1 MDNSGKRLQQFLQ
14 DKGIEQREVAKNL
27 GTSPA
32 YISMVCTGKK
42 GVGKRTAKV
51 LQDIFGVSSAW
62 LLTGIGPMTV
72 DEVEA
77 QEKPVVSDTTGRPY
91 FNVDFVAGFDLMVND
106 QTTTPDYLI
115 DFAPFNGCD
124 CWINARGDSMAPTIS
139 SGDIIALKRV
149 QDFSVLING
158 EIYAIV
164 TSSGLRTIKR
174 VQDDGDT
181 LTLIPDNPS
190 VARQSIP
197 QAIVTHAHRLLGSLK
212 IF

>member
-1 MDNSGKRLQQFLQ
+1 METTVKERLITFIKQKRISQKKFEEACGLSNGYLNSLRHAPSATKLQSIL
-14 DKGIEQREVAKNL
+14 E
-27 GTSPA
+27 A
-32 YISMVCTGKK
+32 YPNINQV
-42 GVGKRTAKV
+42 
-51 LQDIFGVSSAW
+51 W
-62 LLTGIGPMTV
+62 LLTGVGEMLN
-72 DEVEA
+72 EEQA
-77 QEKPVVSDTTGRPY
+77 QEKPVVSTTTGRPY

-181 LTLIPDNPS
+181 LTLIPDNPA

-197 QAIVTHAHRLLGSLK
+197 KAIVTHVYRLLGSLK